1 MSRLGSPNEV
11 YVYNEAGKQ
20 VFGHP
25 MVADVK
31 PEPVEEVAPEPVE
44 EVKPKK
50 KK

>member
-1 MSRLGSPNEV
+1 MSVLGSPNEV

-31 PEPVEEVAPEPVE
+31 PEPVEEAVSEPVE
-44 EVKPKK
+44 KPKK